1 MGCYNLVLG
10 DQSCPAVCDLTDCN
24 PLSSSV
30 PGVIPT
36 RILERIAFLPPGDLP
51 DPGIKLLCLVSHAF
65 AEEFFHQCATWETQ
79 KHIDVFFNGNIFF
92 SSYEDS

>member
-10 DQSCPAVCDLTDCN
+10 DQSCPAGCDLTDCN

-36 RILERIAFLPPGDLP
+36 RILERIAFPPPGDLP
-51 DPGIKLLCLVSHAF
+51 DPGINCCVLCLMHL
-65 AEEFFHQCATWETQ
+65 Q
-79 KHIDVFFNGNIFF
+79 KNSFTSVPHGKPKSTLMSFLMGIFFF